1 MRSWIE
7 ILILEINFDLRG
19 CDGQTNKQTEGTDPR
34 LICECN
40 RTKISILLLLIKF
53 MWGQLHC
60 KTVKGSGRDKLKG
73 TERNQL
79 SIGAR
84 KRTLKGKT
92 EKMEAGW
99 EAEGRKQVMG

>member
-1 MRSWIE
+1 
-7 ILILEINFDLRG
+7 
-19 CDGQTNKQTEGTDPR
+19 
-34 LICECN
+34 
-40 RTKISILLLLIKF
+40 

>member
-1 MRSWIE
+1 M
-7 ILILEINFDLRG
+7 
-19 CDGQTNKQTEGTDPR
+19 
-34 LICECN
+34 
-40 RTKISILLLLIKF
+40 
-53 MWGQLHC
+53 HC

-92 EKMEAGW
+92 EKMEAG
-99 EAEGRKQVMG
+99 